1 MNFLFIYKK
10 KNAIS
15 EIYLNY
21 NFTQKAKRNK
31 ITFKLKIAAFAII
44 VCGNGINR
52 SMNHN
57 YCNILL
63 LIIFFKLLFIFS
75 SSCVFF

>member
-1 MNFLFIYKK
+1 MNFFIYLQK
-10 KNAIS
+10 KNAVS
-15 EIYLNY
+15 KIYLNY

-57 YCNILL
+57 YCNILF
-63 LIIFFKLLFIFS
+63 LIIFFKLLLIFL
-75 SSCVFF
+75 SSCLFF